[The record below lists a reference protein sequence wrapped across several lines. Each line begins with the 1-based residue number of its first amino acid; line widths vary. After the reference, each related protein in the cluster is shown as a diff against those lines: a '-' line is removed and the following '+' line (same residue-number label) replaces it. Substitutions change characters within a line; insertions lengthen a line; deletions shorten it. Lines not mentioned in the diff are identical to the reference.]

1 MDLLIDIHSGEV
13 DSLIPNLIM
22 ASMLKGQGV
31 DVAVFLEWRALVS
44 FVEKNYPFSSSVAK
58 YAAPILE
65 NAKKMGLSTDP
76 MELLRAVRAAGVPV
90 YACAIEAALTG
101 FTEKVP
107 PEIKLPEEA
116 DLTKPI
122 IEAKKIIGGM

>member
-1 MDLLIDIHSGEV
+1 MDLLIDVHSGEI
-13 DSLIPNLIM
+13 DTLIPNLIM
-22 ASMLKGQGV
+22 ASMLKEQGV

-44 FVEKNYPFSSSVAK
+44 FVEKDYPFSSSVAK
-58 YAAPILE
+58 YATTIAE
-65 NAKKMGLSTDP
+65 NAKKMGFSTDP
-76 MELLRAVRAAGVPV
+76 MELLRAAKAAGVPV

-101 FTEKVP
+101 ITEKVP
-107 PEIKLPEEA
+107 PEIKLLEEA

>member
-1 MDLLIDIHSGEV
+1 MDLLIDVRSGEI

-44 FVEKNYPFSSSVAK
+44 FVEKDYSFSSSVAK
-58 YAAPILE
+58 YAATIAE
-65 NAKKMGLSTDP
+65 NAKEMGFSTDP
-76 MELLRAVRAAGVPV
+76 MELLRAAKAAGVPV

-101 FTEKVP
+101 IIERVP
-107 PEIKLPEEA
+107 PEIKLLDGA

-122 IEAKKIIGGM
+122 TEAKKIIGGM